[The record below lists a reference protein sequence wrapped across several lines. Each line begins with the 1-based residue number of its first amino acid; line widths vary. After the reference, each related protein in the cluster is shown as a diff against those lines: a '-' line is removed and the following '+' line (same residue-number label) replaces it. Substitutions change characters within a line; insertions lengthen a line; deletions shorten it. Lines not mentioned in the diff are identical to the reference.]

1 MILIQIV
8 EISRNWS
15 VFKQTIALHKG
26 QSFALGRPGMK
37 WVRKKN
43 KYFWNL
49 ENSNKTKSSFRKILT
64 DGALTSDPKKIMN
77 ELELYYSNI
86 YDARNSADTQT
97 ISSSIDDLIDVPYL
111 AEVKRNVCE
120 GML

>member
-1 MILIQIV
+1 
-8 EISRNWS
+8 
-15 VFKQTIALHKG
+15 
-26 QSFALGRPGMK
+26 MK

-49 ENSNKTKSSFRKILT
+49 ENSNKTKSSFCKILT

>member
-1 MILIQIV
+1 
-8 EISRNWS
+8 
-15 VFKQTIALHKG
+15 
-26 QSFALGRPGMK
+26 
-37 WVRKKN
+37 
-43 KYFWNL
+43 
-49 ENSNKTKSSFRKILT
+49 
-64 DGALTSDPKKIMN
+64 MN

-97 ISSSIDDLIDVPYL
+97 ISSSIDDLTDVPYL

>member
-1 MILIQIV
+1 M
-8 EISRNWS
+8 
-15 VFKQTIALHKG
+15 
-26 QSFALGRPGMK
+26 
-37 WVRKKN
+37 
-43 KYFWNL
+43 NL
-49 ENSNKTKSSFRKILT
+49 ENSNRAESSFRKILT

-97 ISSSIDDLIDVPYL
+97 ISSSIDDLTDVPYL

>member
-1 MILIQIV
+1 
-8 EISRNWS
+8 
-15 VFKQTIALHKG
+15 
-26 QSFALGRPGMK
+26 MK

-97 ISSSIDDLIDVPYL
+97 ISSSIDDLTDVPYL